1 MRFNVKFKILAII
14 LIFTISYLL
23 IKASIPTIPTLKNR
37 FFVCDLYNTQ
47 TWQASIDGF
56 KYFKSI
62 NPLTK
67 KAFVEAS
74 FQNKTGIIE
83 FSCKTYLPILAL
95 YKANTLHLEM
105 KANQKLNI
113 SINLKNNSGGVPFDS
128 LSYHESD
135 DTVDLIYSLD
145 QKYNPKIN
153 WLRSDFSEIVFVIK
167 NLEME
172 ELLIEIHD
180 IYLI

>member
-1 MRFNVKFKILAII
+1 MKFKILAIF
-14 LIFTISYLL
+14 LIFAISYLL
-23 IKASIPTIPTLKNR
+23 IKASIPTIPTLNNR

-67 KAFVEAS
+67 KAIMEAS
-74 FQNKTGIIE
+74 FHNKTGVIE

-95 YKANTLHLEM
+95 YKANTLHLEI
-105 KANQKLNI
+105 KANQKLDI
-113 SINLKNNSGGVPFDS
+113 SINLKNSSGGVPFDP
-128 LSYHESD
+128 LAYHKPD
-135 DTVDLIYSLD
+135 AIVDLIYSLD

-172 ELLIEIHD
+172 ELLIEIHN